1 MKKILTILIL
11 AIASFSA
18 SAKCISNDSWK
29 GPDKVKHALV
39 GAAVGSGVTL
49 ATGSAEYGTLATV
62 FVAGAKEWY
71 DSKGNGTC
79 SLQDFAVTVAAGAA
93 ASYGTKWLIV
103 PVKNGAFIVYNS
115 KFDLR

>member
-1 MKKILTILIL
+1 MKKILMILIL
-11 AIASFSA
+11 AIASFGA

-39 GAAVGSGVTL
+39 GGAVGSAVTL
-49 ATGSAEYGTLATV
+49 ATESAEYGVLATV
-62 FVAGAKEWY
+62 FVAGAKEIY

-93 ASYGTKWLIV
+93 AAYGTKWLIV
-103 PVKNGAFIVYNS
+103 PVKNGVFVTYNS